1 MGRVYFRKPR
11 GSDGGLNCLPRK
23 EFSPNPLNTPISV
36 IPHSLAM
43 DPKMNPQTT
52 FMLILSGIVLII
64 GVHNLRD
71 KYYLTESKCVLKKG
85 E

>member
-1 MGRVYFRKPR
+1 
-11 GSDGGLNCLPRK
+11 
-23 EFSPNPLNTPISV
+23 
-36 IPHSLAM
+36 M